1 MTNRTIAITVSL
13 IIQLSV
19 NVSAQADANITND
32 ISNLNN
38 KNYVQIDMQIP
49 AEEQDDIL
57 FQETT
62 NSIVE
67 EELNLQS
74 NAGKTN
80 EELDVVDEKEP
91 VLEKQERIIDP
102 NKPMIALTYD
112 DGPSKYTQ
120 ELLDVLKE
128 NNSTATFFVLGLQV
142 QKNKEVIPLIIENG
156 NQIGNHSYDH
166 SRLTTLGDEE
176 LYNQINNTDNL
187 VYEAALYK
195 PYVMRPPYGSTSE
208 ELNEKLLKPI
218 IKWSIDTRDWE
229 SRNSE
234 AIAKHILDNVKDG
247 DIILMHDI
255 YESTLE
261 ASKTVI
267 PELIERGYQLVTV
280 SEMSEYR
287 DVILQA
293 GKSYYHM
300 YK

>member
-91 VLEKQERIIDP
+91 VLEKQARIIDP

-293 GKSYYHM
+293 GKSYYRM

>member
-1 MTNRTIAITVSL
+1 MTNRTLAITVSL

-19 NVSAQADANITND
+19 NVFAQADANITND
-32 ISNLNN
+32 ISSLN
-38 KNYVQIDMQIP
+38 KNYIHIDMQIP

-57 FQETT
+57 IQEMINDLVEEEPTLQSDVAKT
-62 NSIVE
+62 NEELIDIVE
-67 EELNLQS
+67 EEL
-74 NAGKTN
+74 
-80 EELDVVDEKEP
+80 

-128 NNSTATFFVLGLQV
+128 NNSTATFFVLGIQIN
-142 QKNKEVIPLIIENG
+142 KYKEVIPLIIEYG
-156 NQIGNHSYDH
+156 NQIGNHSFDH
-166 SRLTTLGDEE
+166 KRLTTLNDEE
-176 LYNQINNTDNL
+176 LYNQINRTDNL

-208 ELNEKLLKPI
+208 ELNEKLQKPI

-229 SRNSE
+229 CRNAE
-234 AIAKHILDNVKDG
+234 AITKHILDNVKDG

-280 SEMSEYR
+280 SELSEYS

-293 GKSYYHM
+293 GQTYYRM

>member
-91 VLEKQERIIDP
+91 VLEKQARIIDP

-234 AIAKHILDNVKDG
+234 SIAKHILDNVKDG

-261 ASKTVI
+261 ASKAVI
-267 PELIERGYQLVTV
+267 PELIERGFQLVTV

-293 GKSYYHM
+293 GKSYYRM